1 MTRVADRLILECLT
15 QTATAVRVNNKLAR
29 FPEAAQVLSTRA
41 SYEIEATHRP
51 DQRASRGRI
60 RERCEARGRRH
71 PLELTR
77 GRGSARPLKRTQT
90 EHVSHAA
97 PLRARQLGHTYWDR
111 LRHGQCDGPGDGR
124 AVRVTGVP
132 LPSRQP
138 GPRRAQSRCWSG
150 PGGDS
155 SAMRRSQ
162 HGAVMVCD
170 FIYTRGVSTRLHHA
184 A

>member
-97 PLRARQLGHTYWDR
+97 PLRAWQLGYVYWDR
-111 LRHGQCDGPGDGR
+111 LRHGQRDGPDDGR
-124 AVRVTGVP
+124 AARVTMAATCQIVCQFASLGNAVLSHGVG
-132 LPSRQP
+132 R
-138 GPRRAQSRCWSG
+138 GR
-150 PGGDS
+150 
-155 SAMRRSQ
+155 
-162 HGAVMVCD
+162 
-170 FIYTRGVSTRLHHA
+170 TREVSTRLHLA
-184 A
+184 ALRRA